1 MADNSGKSSERVA
14 AGLKG
19 TLHNPNVGGEA
30 KERAIQRLNDMGVS
44 TEGSEPIKAVSTGK
58 VSGIVD
64 EIPKDEAEFK
74 APDVLGIDPEDDE
87 YEFKPITAEERD
99 EDLQMQNDTEQP
111 SLKRRRVDSGS
122 VLGPDGF
129 AISKLSSKPGRATIP
144 LFDSAFEATKKPRKQ
159 DVIRTNNPLDPSLL
173 KPKSSTAIPHKPVQR
188 PAFVLD
194 SQLSSSKDTDNFRR
208 TPAKSTIKAA
218 LVTSASG
225 NKSMTKPPASTLS
238 EAQGQSL
245 LHETQAISENSSP
258 TKPISKSR
266 NPILLPKPDR
276 TPAKTL
282 LKPLVPPRLPTHK
295 PVVGQKALP
304 LPPPIHLPS
313 FTTPSKP
320 LRTIATTRVARATDL
335 STENG
340 AAELASIVLQN
351 PAVLETADTPE
362 IKSGLDLSP
371 QKSNPF
377 GRAPKFVRNGLA
389 AHAASLLSHANTSL
403 ALWAK
408 EYSTLTRFPKPD
420 LRLRVIRVFHRPS
433 QQTHAKSNVGL
444 ALCRLLHNQS
454 LLTRNERLSAVTEF
468 PVLDVDEDNPSSS
481 MSLVLFSFP
490 SHPSSSSTPIRNPA
504 TFEEDVEFWIWKPWR
519 TLTLNSSQ
527 LHSLSASNSGS
538 AQDDGS
544 GAVESIALFSDR
556 FVCYRARTDVD

>member
-1 MADNSGKSSERVA
+1 
-14 AGLKG
+14 
-19 TLHNPNVGGEA
+19 
-30 KERAIQRLNDMGVS
+30 
-44 TEGSEPIKAVSTGK
+44 
-58 VSGIVD
+58 
-64 EIPKDEAEFK
+64 
-74 APDVLGIDPEDDE
+74 
-87 YEFKPITAEERD
+87 
-99 EDLQMQNDTEQP
+99 MQNDTEQP

-122 VLGPDGF
+122 LMGPDGF

-144 LFDSAFEATKKPRKQ
+144 LFDSAFEATKKSRKQ
-159 DVIRTNNPLDPSLL
+159 DVSKTNNPLDPSLL

-188 PAFVLD
+188 PAFILD
-194 SQLSSSKDTDNFRR
+194 SHLSSSKVTDNFRR

-218 LVTSASG
+218 LAPITPASG
-225 NKSMTKPPASTLS
+225 DKSMTRPPAPALS
-238 EAQGQSL
+238 EAQGHLL
-245 LHETQAISENSSP
+245 LHEIQAISENSTS
-258 TKPISKSR
+258 TKPTSKSR
-266 NPILLPKPDR
+266 FPIILPKPDR

-313 FTTPSKP
+313 CISPSKP

-351 PAVLETADTPE
+351 PVVLETADIPE

-454 LLTRNERLSAVTEF
+454 LLTKNERLSAVTEF

-481 MSLVLFSFP
+481 MVLVLFSFP

-527 LHSLSASNSGS
+527 LHSLSASNSGL

-544 GAVESIALFSDR
+544 GAVESIALFCDR
-556 FVCYRARTDVD
+556 FGCYRARTDVD